1 MTTFRQP
8 AVSSLFYPKEK
19 RQLEEQILSFLK
31 KAKKKDLE
39 KPKILIVPHAGI
51 VYSGQ
56 TAAFGFKQVEGQD
69 FKRVV
74 LLGASHT
81 SWFSYAAVDDS
92 DFWLT
97 PLGQV
102 ALDKHFIDFLTDG
115 KYVVKDK
122 RPFINEH
129 CLEVELIFLQK
140 VLTNFKIVPI
150 LLSEADDFLIE
161 KLAEKIASKIDDKTL
176 VVVSSDLSHYP
187 PDEVAK
193 KADQKTIEAILSGE
207 REIFEKKIFEIENS
221 GLLGL
226 ETAAC
231 GQKAI
236 SLALALAK
244 RLGVYFK
251 LIHYSTSADVSLD
264 FSRVVGYAAIGG
276 YLKQNK
282 DDEEFFLDD
291 ETQKEALKI
300 VKNTWQS
307 FLTKGIIPKIKA
319 KSKSLRK
326 NLGCFVTL
334 KKNGKLRGCIGEFPS
349 DKPLWQ
355 VIQKM
360 VLASAFDD
368 PRFFPLKKEELPFLE
383 IEISIVFPLKKI
395 DDWRK
400 IKLGIDGVL
409 IEKEGRR
416 GVFLPQ
422 VAKETGWSLEEFLE
436 NLCLEKAGLPKDC
449 YKDPKTNIYV
459 FRVQSF
465 LGKVEER
472 E

>member
-1 MTTFRQP
+1 MATFRQP
-8 AVSSLFYPKEK
+8 AVSGLFYPKEK

-31 KAKKKDLE
+31 KAKKEDLG

-56 TAAFGFKQVEGQD
+56 TAAFGFKQVEGED

-102 ALDKHFIDFLTDG
+102 ALDKDFIDFLTDG
-115 KYVVKDK
+115 KYIVKDK

-129 CLEVELIFLQK
+129 CLEMELIFLQK
-140 VLTNFKIVPI
+140 VLTDFTIVPI

-193 KADQKTIEAILSGE
+193 KTDQKTIEAILLGE

-251 LIHYSTSADVSLD
+251 LIHYSNSADVSLD

-282 DDEEFFLDD
+282 DDENFFLD
-291 ETQKEALKI
+291 EKVQKEALKI
-300 VKNTWQS
+300 VKNTLKS
-307 FLTKGIIPKIKA
+307 FLTRRTIPKIKV
-319 KSKSLRK
+319 KSKSLFK
-326 NLGCFVTL
+326 KLGCFVTL

-355 VIQKM
+355 VIQKTA
-360 VLASAFDD
+360 LASAFDD
-368 PRFFPLKKEELPFLE
+368 PRFFPLKKEELRGLE

-395 DDWRK
+395 DDWQK
-400 IKLGIDGVL
+400 IKLGMDGVL

-422 VAKETGWSLEEFLE
+422 VAKETGWSLEEFLG

-459 FRVQSF
+459 FKVQSF